1 MVDEN
6 QAPVRR
12 RRASNQSAA
21 AGPSEPLPA
30 RSDPWGLAP
39 EPEPVA
45 VAVPPAP
52 IVRAFG
58 AMPSAGDGF
67 AQITERIFD
76 MPDPDAEY
84 AELEGA
90 LQLGTQTADSIVSA
104 LDRAED
110 HARRAHRLYVCAR
123 VDSERFNLDA
133 DVIESAMRTQAVSEL
148 QREKDSGVRTKQITD
163 GDTTAKIAAMFP
175 DEHRDLAE
183 RRVKSRKMV
192 DHLEAFAQL
201 WRSRCYSLSKMLESR
216 R

>member
-6 QAPVRR
+6 QVPVRR
-12 RRASNQSAA
+12 RRASNQSAG

-30 RSDPWGLAP
+30 SGDPWGLAP
-39 EPEPVA
+39 EPVA
-45 VAVPPAP
+45 VAAPPA
-52 IVRAFG
+52 RAFG
-58 AMPSAGDGF
+58 AMPMAGDGF
-67 AQITERIFD
+67 AQITERVFD